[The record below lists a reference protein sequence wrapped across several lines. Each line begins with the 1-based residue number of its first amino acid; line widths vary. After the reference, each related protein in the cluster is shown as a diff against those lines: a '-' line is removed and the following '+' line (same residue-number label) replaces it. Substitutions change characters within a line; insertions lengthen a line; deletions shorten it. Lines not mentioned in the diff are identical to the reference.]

1 MQLTMIVTLFS
12 TNLQCET
19 MSALP
24 VRMDRGNKVV
34 ERVSYAQRFTMAE
47 YHVAS
52 GVSRSLTRY
61 TSDKTLATMP
71 LSHVDQPPRNLR
83 YMLLDLHKSRSED
96 TQDLHS
102 SP

>member
-1 MQLTMIVTLFS
+1 MMVTLFS
-12 TNLQCET
+12 TNLQHER
-19 MSALP
+19 MSALSI
-24 VRMDRGNKVV
+24 RMNRENKFV
-34 ERVSYAQRFTMAE
+34 ERVSYAQRFTIAE

-61 TSDKTLATMP
+61 TSDNTLATMP
-71 LSHVDQPPRNLR
+71 LSYVDQPPGNMR
-83 YMLLDLHKSRSED
+83 YVLQNLHKSRSED